1 MNISKS
7 VHFFCA
13 RFAVIPIFSKGKLL
27 APIAFLG
34 DIIFQ
39 IPLLPIMNNYFKIG
53 KLAATFGLEGQ
64 LILEHNLGKKTS
76 LKGLE
81 NIFIEETSNSF
92 LPYFIELSKIKN
104 EKEVYIKLE
113 GIVSKEDARKFV
125 KKEVWLLENDFKKFS
140 ASAAPISL
148 LGFMVVN
155 KASELGEV
163 VEVIEQPHQVLCKI
177 ILNGKEA
184 LLPVHEDSL
193 EKIDKKSRKLF
204 LNLPDGLLDIYRDA

>member
-1 MNISKS
+1 M
-7 VHFFCA
+7 
-13 RFAVIPIFSKGKLL
+13 G
-27 APIAFLG
+27 
-34 DIIFQ
+34 
-39 IPLLPIMNNYFKIG
+39 NYFKIG

-81 NIFIEETSNSF
+81 NIFIEEINNSF
-92 LPYFIELSKIKN
+92 LPYFIESAKIKN
-104 EKEVYIKLE
+104 EKEIYLKLE
-113 GIVSKEDARKFV
+113 GLASKEQARKFV

-140 ASAAPISL
+140 GSSAPISL
-148 LGFMVVN
+148 LGFMVIN
-155 KASELGEV
+155 ENDELGEV

-184 LLPVHEDSL
+184 LIPVHEDSL
-193 EKIDKKSRKLF
+193 EKIDKKNRKLF

>member
-1 MNISKS
+1 M
-7 VHFFCA
+7 
-13 RFAVIPIFSKGKLL
+13 IPLFSKDKFLL
-27 APIAFLG
+27 SIAFLG

-39 IPLLPIMNNYFKIG
+39 IPLLPFMNNYFKIG

-81 NIFIEETSNSF
+81 NIFIEETINSF
-92 LPYFIELSKIKN
+92 LPYFIESAKIKN
-104 EKEVYIKLE
+104 DKEVYVKLE
-113 GIVSKEDARKFV
+113 GIASKEEARKFV

-148 LGFMVVN
+148 LGFMVIN
-155 KASELGEV
+155 DDDELGEV

-184 LLPVHEDSL
+184 LIPVHEDSL
-193 EKIDKKSRKLF
+193 EKIDKKNRKLF